1 MTTNFLIL
9 TIMKKNYSKLL
20 KLTWALWFAA
30 MFSLTFMKATVI
42 PVSPVAADSNLV
54 RVLLDTA
61 NIKPG
66 DTIMLDAGTYIEPA
80 GLKIFKTITIMGN
93 PEAVTPPLVNVQS
106 SGLNMNAERISLTV
120 KGIVFSGMKADSSG
134 VIDNF
139 FIVQANN
146 CDTFINLKF
155 LDCTIRDFNRVF
167 HMSAKGNFTCDSLIV
182 DGLTM
187 YNKKGTNFVF
197 TFGDKAY
204 PKYFGLT
211 NSTFYNVE
219 GGIIDNPRN
228 NQTGAP
234 AYTPKIKIFV
244 DHNTFYNIVSQHRS
258 LIQTEK
264 ITTPDSLLIT
274 FSNNIIE
281 KLMTP
286 GYFSS
291 PTSYCT
297 PFKNF
302 NATTRAT
309 SSANVTFIN
318 NSVSNFDATHDSASY
333 YNFDAFKT
341 ASNVTANANLTDYPQ
356 FADTS
361 LLDGDDYD
369 LTIPYGSPLL
379 KAGTDGNAIGDPRWW
394 PAGYVPGSNIHK
406 IPSTPADTLEH
417 FIENISYWDPCDIIM
432 LTDDT
437 TYIVSNTIDIYQE
450 LTVMGDP
457 SLSKMPE
464 LRFYDNG
471 FRLKED
477 TISVT
482 FKNLKFNGLKADDV
496 SRAGYILRFDQN
508 AWYNWRNVVIQNCEA
523 YNFVGGLQLSKNVWC
538 TYDSVIIDN
547 VIWHHFTTNAI
558 EPRRGATKFMSV
570 TNSTFYD
577 IDGAFMTNPYYSDG
591 TRDTVQQEIV
601 MDRNTLFKVVK
612 GSNSFIQSNDPK
624 DGSVHL
630 TFTNNIVSTLLDT
643 ANARPFRIDPLA
655 GEFVFS
661 HSTFHNFWSNFELG
675 KYNLDSA
682 ARQANVHVSNIY
694 SYYPAFSD
702 SASRYFM
709 LPDTSSLLAAA
720 IDGGAIGDP
729 RWVPQVGVKIRPV
742 TGKIIPGDEI
752 QLVADVTLSSGAD
765 HTVTWTV
772 INNYEGTS
780 GSATIGASDGLFIAV
795 NPGMVK
801 VTATSNYNPALFD
814 TVVIT
819 IDPQIFVTSVSLAS
833 FRMDGTP
840 SSAISVQGDSLNVI
854 AVVNPSN
861 ADNKSLTWSLS
872 GTGSATIKELNAN
885 TIRIIATGNGTLTV
899 RATANDGSSVYGEKT
914 ITISGQ
920 PSSINDA
927 IINTITV
934 VPNPAADYIML
945 SQPVNANIVLYTILG
960 EKVLEREYN
969 GNNTIDI
976 SNLKAGVYLVE
987 IKINNHTNFI
997 KFLKN

>member
-1 MTTNFLIL
+1 
-9 TIMKKNYSKLL
+9 MKKIYLNLL
-20 KLTWALWFAA
+20 KTTWALWLVAVFCV
-30 MFSLTFMKATVI
+30 KIVHATVI
-42 PVSPVAADSNLV
+42 PVSPVAADSNII

-66 DTIMLDAGTYIEPA
+66 DTIMLGAGTYIEPA
-80 GLKIFKTITIMGN
+80 ALKIFKTITIMGDPN
-93 PEAVTPPLVNVQS
+93 SKTPPLVNVQS

-134 VIDNF
+134 CIDNF

-146 CDTFINLKF
+146 CDTFVNLKF

-182 DGLTM
+182 NRLTL

-197 TFGDKAY
+197 SFGDKAY

-211 NSTFYNVE
+211 NS
-219 GGIIDNPRN
+219 
-228 NQTGAP
+228 
-234 AYTPKIKIFV
+234 
-244 DHNTFYNIVSQHRS
+244 TFYNIVSQHRS

-264 ITTPDSLLIT
+264 ITTADSLNIT
-274 FSNNIIE
+274 FTNNIIE

-286 GYFSS
+286 SYFSS

-309 SSANVTFIN
+309 SSADITFIN

-333 YNFDAFKT
+333 YNFAAFIT
-341 ASNVTANANLTDYPQ
+341 ADNVSANANLTDYPQ

-361 LLDGDDYD
+361 LLDGDGYD

-406 IPSTPADTLEH
+406 IPSIPADSLEH
-417 FIENISYWDPCDIIM
+417 FIENISYWDPGDIIM
-432 LTDDT
+432 LTDDA
-437 TYIVSNTIDIYQE
+437 TYIVSGTIDIYQE
-450 LTVMGDP
+450 INVIGDP
-457 SLSKMPE
+457 SLTNKPE
-464 LRFYDNG
+464 IRFYDNG

-482 FKNLKFNGLKADDV
+482 FKNLRFNGLKADNI

-508 AWYNWRNVVIQNCEA
+508 SWYNWKNIVIQNCEA
-523 YNFVGGLQLSKNVWC
+523 YNFVGGLQLSKNIWC

-547 VIWHHFTTNAI
+547 VIWHDFTSHAI
-558 EPRRGATKFMSV
+558 EPRRGATKYMAI

-577 IDGAFMTNPYYSDG
+577 IAGTFMQNPYFSDG
-591 TRDTVQQEIV
+591 TRDTVQQQIV
-601 MDRNTLFKVVK
+601 MNRNTFFKLVK
-612 GSNSFIQSNDPK
+612 GTNSFIQSNDPK

-655 GEFVFS
+655 GDFVFS
-661 HSTFHNFWSNFELG
+661 HSTFHNFWSNLELG

-682 ARQANVHVSNIY
+682 ARQANVHVNDIY

-709 LPDTSSLLAAA
+709 LPDTSSLLTAAN
-720 IDGGAIGDP
+720 DGGAIGDP

-742 TGKIIPGDEI
+742 TGRIIPGDEL

-765 HTVTWTV
+765 LTVTWSV
-772 INNYEGTS
+772 VNNYEGTS
-780 GSATIGASDGLFIAV
+780 GSATISASDGLFTAV
-795 NPGMVK
+795 NPGKVK
-801 VTATSNYNPALFD
+801 VTATSNYNPVLFD

-819 IDPQIFVTSVSLAS
+819 IEPQIFVTGISLAS

-854 AVVNPSN
+854 AMINPSN
-861 ADNKSLTWSLS
+861 ADNKSLTWTLS
-872 GTGSATIKELNAN
+872 GSGSATYRELNSN

-899 RATANDGSSVYGEKT
+899 RATANDGSNVYGEKS

-920 PSSINDA
+920 PSNIDDV

-934 VPNPAADYIML
+934 VPNPAKDHIML
-945 SQPVNANIVLYTILG
+945 SQPVNATITLYSILG
-960 EKVLEREYN
+960 EKVLVSEYN
-969 GNNTIDI
+969 GHNTIDI
-976 SNLKAGVYLVE
+976 SALKAGVYLIEVR
-987 IKINNHTNFI
+987 INNQTNII
-997 KFLKN
+997 KLLKE